1 VRFAIAVLL
10 GFVLGWAGAHALFL
24 GWWTLAP
31 WGAAGLAL
39 GYWLRSTRPALAGA
53 AYGFTLSFVF
63 MATQYT
69 GTASLVSRVPF
80 FALLG
85 GVGALCGLVLAVMGS
100 RLRALVRP
108 GMTAQ

>member
-69 GTASLVSRVPF
+69 GTASLVSRV
-80 FALLG
+80 
-85 GVGALCGLVLAVMGS
+85 GALCGLVLAVMGS